1 MANKKYESIKISEF
15 KKLRPAIGGT
25 QDSSLRSFSGMGKC
39 FTCAP
44 QEHTFLYHK
53 KLTPFA
59 KNVYRAVLS
68 IPIGEVRS
76 YKWVAQKTGK
86 PRAARAV
93 GQILKNNPWPLI
105 IPCHRV
111 ICADG
116 KLGGYGPGEKK
127 KKNLLD
133 LEKQII
139 EDMV

>member
-1 MANKKYESIKISEF
+1 MADKKYESIKIFGF
-15 KKLRPAIGGT
+15 KKIAFGDNLKVR
-25 QDSSLRSFSGMGKC
+25 FSACPGLVFWQARVVRKVLY
-39 FTCAP
+39 
-44 QEHTFLYHK
+44 TFLHHK

-59 KNVYRAVLS
+59 RQVYRAVLS

-86 PRAARAV
+86 PGAMRAV
-93 GQILKNNPWPLI
+93 GQILKHNPWPLI

-116 KLGGYGPGEKK
+116 RLGGYARGEKK
-127 KKNLLD
+127 KKTLLD
-133 LEKQII
+133 LEKKIM